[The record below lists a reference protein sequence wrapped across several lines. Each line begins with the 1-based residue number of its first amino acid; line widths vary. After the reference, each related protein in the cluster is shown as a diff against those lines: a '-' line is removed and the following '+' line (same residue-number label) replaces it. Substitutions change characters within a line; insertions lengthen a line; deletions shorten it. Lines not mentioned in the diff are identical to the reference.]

1 MKTYVIRFS
10 DPSGILE
17 SQTVEIHASSFTDA
31 YVRAVDFRPYF
42 VGLTLT
48 SITLVL

>member
-10 DPSGILE
+10 DPNGVLD
-17 SQTVEIHASSFTDA
+17 SQSVEIHASSFPAA
-31 YVRAVDFRPYF
+31 YVMAVDYQSCF
-42 VGLTLT
+42 VGLILE